1 MALIQCPD
9 CGAQVSSNA
18 PRCVHCGCVF
28 TACPEC
34 GAVYAGKAET
44 CRSCGYKISPAFE
57 VKNEYTKMDY
67 AKSGYGENT
76 TLAWKRKA
84 DGSGV
89 IMKYITYFQLLMLAA
104 VAVLTIVAFF
114 KFKNWPEIDAS
125 VSLKELE
132 KSLTAMK
139 NFKTDTMTLARW
151 GCILG
156 AAVPIISMTKTV
168 FFQLSCASWM
178 AANKADVAAIVKRA
192 DSKVDVSEEE
202 QETETFDNVSSA
214 AYLSLVPNDRGR
226 KIARLFLTVV
236 VAVAVAFFLFK
247 GIGENVDAFMASKGV
262 PADLDS
268 WFSASAGSF
277 EESSFEFQYKTLIV
291 AGAILATGKSVGALM
306 DVSFSKRKNNWLS
319 KIK

>member
-44 CRSCGYKISPAFE
+44 CRNCGYKISPAFE

-104 VAVLTIVAFF
+104 VAVLIIVAFF
-114 KFKNWPEIDAS
+114 
-125 VSLKELE
+125 
-132 KSLTAMK
+132 
-139 NFKTDTMTLARW
+139 
-151 GCILG
+151 
-156 AAVPIISMTKTV
+156 
-168 FFQLSCASWM
+168 
-178 AANKADVAAIVKRA
+178 
-192 DSKVDVSEEE
+192 
-202 QETETFDNVSSA
+202 
-214 AYLSLVPNDRGR
+214 
-226 KIARLFLTVV
+226 
-236 VAVAVAFFLFK
+236 
-247 GIGENVDAFMASKGV
+247 
-262 PADLDS
+262 
-268 WFSASAGSF
+268 
-277 EESSFEFQYKTLIV
+277 
-291 AGAILATGKSVGALM
+291 
-306 DVSFSKRKNNWLS
+306 
-319 KIK
+319 

>member
-34 GAVYAGKAET
+34 GAVYAGKTET
-44 CRSCGYKISPAFE
+44 CRNCGYKIAPAFE

-104 VAVLTIVAFF
+104 VAILIIVVFF

-132 KSLTAMK
+132 KSLTTVK

-236 VAVAVAFFLFK
+236 VAVAVAF
-247 GIGENVDAFMASKGV
+247 
-262 PADLDS
+262 
-268 WFSASAGSF
+268 
-277 EESSFEFQYKTLIV
+277 
-291 AGAILATGKSVGALM
+291 
-306 DVSFSKRKNNWLS
+306 
-319 KIK
+319 

>member
-44 CRSCGYKISPAFE
+44 CRNCGYKIAPAFE

-76 TLAWKRKA
+76 TLAWKR
-84 DGSGV
+84 
-89 IMKYITYFQLLMLAA
+89 
-104 VAVLTIVAFF
+104 
-114 KFKNWPEIDAS
+114 
-125 VSLKELE
+125 
-132 KSLTAMK
+132 
-139 NFKTDTMTLARW
+139 
-151 GCILG
+151 
-156 AAVPIISMTKTV
+156 
-168 FFQLSCASWM
+168 
-178 AANKADVAAIVKRA
+178 KADVAAIVKRA

-236 VAVAVAFFLFK
+236 VAVAVAFFVFK
-247 GIGENVDAFMASKGV
+247 GFGENVDAFMASKGV

-291 AGAILATGKSVGALM
+291 AGAILATGKAVGALM

>member
-1 MALIQCPD
+1 
-9 CGAQVSSNA
+9 
-18 PRCVHCGCVF
+18 
-28 TACPEC
+28 
-34 GAVYAGKAET
+34 
-44 CRSCGYKISPAFE
+44 
-57 VKNEYTKMDY
+57 
-67 AKSGYGENT
+67 
-76 TLAWKRKA
+76 
-84 DGSGV
+84 
-89 IMKYITYFQLLMLAA
+89 
-104 VAVLTIVAFF
+104 
-114 KFKNWPEIDAS
+114 
-125 VSLKELE
+125 
-132 KSLTAMK
+132 
-139 NFKTDTMTLARW
+139 MTLARW

-236 VAVAVAFFLFK
+236 VAVAVAFFVFK
-247 GIGENVDAFMASKGV
+247 GFGENVDAFMASKGV

-291 AGAILATGKSVGALM
+291 AGAILATGKAVGALM